1 MKDGVLLLK
10 FSRESRISGGLL
22 EKEQIL
28 TLKLLP
34 GRCHAVVNLSDPR
47 SIGL

>member
-1 MKDGVLLLK
+1 MKGGVFLLK
-10 FSRESRISGGLL
+10 FSIDTRISGGAVG
-22 EKEQIL
+22 KEQIL